1 MHKVINMRADRLLS
15 IVMLLQSRGKMTASE
30 LADELEVSRRTVL
43 RDLNALSAS
52 GVPLYAEG
60 GHGGGVALDEGYR
73 TTLTGLK
80 ENEVRAL
87 FVSADT
93 RLLRDL
99 GLGDAADA
107 MRRKLAAALPAAHQS
122 AVDHLRQRVHIDP
135 RWWWHDES
143 EQPFW
148 AELQNAVHGDRR
160 IRATYEN
167 YRGEVAERELEPHSL
182 VAKSGYWYL
191 VARHAGALRTYRVS
205 RLHLVTVQSERFE
218 RDPGFDLPAYWNAHM
233 AEFAAEFSE
242 YEFTLRVHPSR
253 ERFLR
258 WLRPGRNRIVSAAAD
273 GWLTVELQAESH
285 EMAQMLVFGLGRG
298 CEVLAPAELRE
309 AVLRACEQV
318 AAHLA
323 GGAPSC

>member
-1 MHKVINMRADRLLS
+1 MRADRLLS
-15 IVMLLQSRGKMTASE
+15 IVMLLQARGKMTASE
-30 LADELEVSRRTVL
+30 LADKLEVSRRTVL
-43 RDLNALSAS
+43 RDLDALSSS

-60 GHGGGVALDEGYR
+60 GHGGGVSLDEGYR

-87 FVSADT
+87 FVSGDT

-107 MRRKLAAALPAAHQS
+107 MRRKLAAALPTEHLA

-135 RWWWHDES
+135 RWWWHDDT

-148 AELQNAVHGDRR
+148 AELQAAVHDDRR

-167 YRGEVAERELEPHSL
+167 YRGEVAERELEPYSL

-191 VARHAGALRTYRVS
+191 VARHARELRTYRVS
-205 RLHLVTVQSERFE
+205 RLTAVAMLDERFA
-218 RDPGFDLPAYWNAHM
+218 RDPGFDLPTYWSTHL

-242 YEFTLRVHPSR
+242 YVFTLRVHPSL

-258 WLRPGRNRIVSAAAD
+258 WMRPGRNRVLGIEPD
-273 GWLTVELQAESH
+273 GWLTVELQAESQ
-285 EMAQMLVFGLGRG
+285 ELAQMLVFGLGRN
-298 CEVLAPAELRE
+298 CEVLAPAGLRE
-309 AVLRACEQV
+309 GVLLACQHV
-318 AAHLA
+318 AEHLSVGGQA
-323 GGAPSC
+323 G